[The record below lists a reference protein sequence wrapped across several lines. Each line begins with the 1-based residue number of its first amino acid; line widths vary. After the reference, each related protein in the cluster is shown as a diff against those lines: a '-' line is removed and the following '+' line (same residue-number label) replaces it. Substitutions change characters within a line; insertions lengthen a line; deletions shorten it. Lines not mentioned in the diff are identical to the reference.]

1 MESTGT
7 MLEFSY
13 PITTEHVPSMTWVF
27 LYKLEEMAAG
37 KIKPR
42 DLDGVLLGVQ
52 LQIKIIKPI

>member
-1 MESTGT
+1 VESTGT

-42 DLDGVLLGVQ
+42 DLDGVLLGV
-52 LQIKIIKPI
+52 